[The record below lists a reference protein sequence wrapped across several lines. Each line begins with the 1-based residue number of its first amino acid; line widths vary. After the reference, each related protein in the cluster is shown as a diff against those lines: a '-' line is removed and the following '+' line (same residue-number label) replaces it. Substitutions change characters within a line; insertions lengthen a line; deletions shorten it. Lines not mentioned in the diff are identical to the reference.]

1 MKLSTSIFNLHAFNF
16 PQYLSAFFLTIVL
29 VLLLMPFAKRLG
41 LVDIP
46 DQRKLHARATPM
58 VGGIAMLLAIIA
70 VNMQFQILDS
80 GMLHLLLAMGIV
92 CITGVV
98 DDRLD
103 ISPRFKFVS
112 QILAALIV
120 IVLCDLKVTSLGNLF
135 GFGGVLLPS
144 PLAEILTV
152 VCIVGVINAVNM
164 ADGLDGLAA
173 GIVCVSSLAFAYIA
187 LVVGNYL
194 MLNLIMVTI
203 AVALA
208 FLLFNLGPPLRPHA
222 LVFMG
227 DAGSMLLGLLLTIF
241 AIHITSDSTPGL
253 VPPMIAVWIIGL
265 PLMDMGSVMLRRYRR
280 KMRLTAASNLHLH
293 HMLVKAGYSRH
304 HAALFKVSLTSL
316 MAVGG
321 VFAWHYQVPEYVMFY
336 SFLLVMALYHRR
348 MIKQD
353 DRIEAAA
360 G

>member
-1 MKLSTSIFNLHAFNF
+1 M
-16 PQYLSAFFLTIVL
+16 
-29 VLLLMPFAKRLG
+29 
-41 LVDIP
+41 
-46 DQRKLHARATPM
+46 
-58 VGGIAMLLAIIA
+58 
-70 VNMQFQILDS
+70 
-80 GMLHLLLAMGIV
+80 
-92 CITGVV
+92 
-98 DDRLD
+98 
-103 ISPRFKFVS
+103 
-112 QILAALIV
+112 
-120 IVLCDLKVTSLGNLF
+120 
-135 GFGGVLLPS
+135 
-144 PLAEILTV
+144 
-152 VCIVGVINAVNM
+152 CIVGVINAVNM

-208 FLLFNLGPPLRPHA
+208 FLLFNLGPPLRRHA

-280 KMRLTAASNLHLH
+280 KLRLTAASNLHLH

-321 VFAWHYQVPEYVMFY
+321 VFAWHYHVPEYVMFY

-353 DRIEAAA
+353 DRIAAAA